1 MSMPDDTFAMVLTA
15 IDQPQAAAC
24 MLATCQRVRAALRG
38 PVPVCAMGP
47 RAPMVVQIQ
56 FVSTALCLR
65 GVEPYPGQPL
75 FHRPGLEL
83 ASARGWVQL
92 FPLLV
97 SHGDRWFICT
107 FAGMGGHLALLQWAR
122 ALSPPAPWGST
133 CTYAVLGGHLALL
146 QWACAQVPPAP
157 WDTSTCMAAAWGG
170 HLKLLQW
177 VRAQRPPAPWGEDFY
192 RHVAEQGSLEMLQW
206 VHGQP
211 QPPLLSIGACTGA
224 A

>member
-1 MSMPDDTFAMVLTA
+1 MDSSCSIGAGDGRQGKRTLVSGERLPEPMPCGRRWWARADPTPPPRRTGLGAATGNGGNGDAGDLMSMPDDTFAMVLTA

-97 SHGDRWFICT
+97 SHGD
-107 FAGMGGHLALLQWAR
+107 
-122 ALSPPAPWGST
+122 
-133 CTYAVLGGHLALL
+133 
-146 QWACAQVPPAP
+146 
-157 WDTSTCMAAAWGG
+157 
-170 HLKLLQW
+170 
-177 VRAQRPPAPWGEDFY
+177 
-192 RHVAEQGSLEMLQW
+192 
-206 VHGQP
+206 
-211 QPPLLSIGACTGA
+211 
-224 A
+224 